1 MKKTRLSLDGKKL
14 PVVLTLVVCLFSH
27 ASAQEWTRFRGPNGQ
42 GHSPAKNIPVK
53 WTQKDYL
60 WTADL
65 PGTGHSSPV
74 IWGDK
79 LFITCCDQKQARASL
94 LALCTAD
101 GKTLWKKDYQLP
113 DSRMNALNSYA
124 ASTPAVDKDRIFV
137 IWPAPNELSVIA
149 LDHDGNEKWQRTF
162 GPISSR
168 HGPCVSPML
177 YGDLVVFTQEQEKN
191 EKDLKGR
198 WLALDR
204 NDGRT
209 RWEIPRDNGTHVSH
223 ATPCVNADDSGR
235 DYLVFSSLVYGISA
249 VDPKDGSI
257 LWEQPG
263 HTARALTSPAL
274 AGDLIIATCG
284 SGGSGKTLL
293 AVRAATKAKPAAVA
307 YKIEDRTVP
316 FVSSPIVYC
325 GEAVPA
331 LRPAGILPAV
341 ENKGKMPSPQE
352 LLFTFHDQGQVVCR
366 DAQTGAEK
374 WSQKLGGKFF
384 SSPICIED
392 RLYCVNTD
400 GEVVVLKAADQYE
413 LLSINPLGEQ
423 TQATPA
429 VAGGVLYLRTLT
441 KVFAVARASRP

>member
-1 MKKTRLSLDGKKL
+1 MKKLA
-14 PVVLTLVVCLFSH
+14 VVLALVFCPYSH
-27 ASAQEWTRFRGPNGQ
+27 TSAQEWTRFRGPNGQ
-42 GHSPAKNIPVK
+42 GHSNAKNIPVK
-53 WTQKDYL
+53 WSQTDYL

-74 IWGDK
+74 VWGDR
-79 LFITCCDQKQARASL
+79 LFITCCDQKQARASI
-94 LALCTAD
+94 LALSTAD
-101 GKTLWKKDYQLP
+101 GKTLWKKDYELI

-137 IWPAPNELSVIA
+137 IWPTPNELSVIA
-149 LDHDGNEKWQRTF
+149 LDHDGNEKWNKTF
-162 GPISSR
+162 GPIFSR

-177 YGDLVVFTQEQEKN
+177 YGDLVVFTQEQETN
-191 EKDLKGR
+191 EKGLKSR

-204 NDGRT
+204 NDGQT
-209 RWEIPRDNGTHVSH
+209 RWEIPRDNGSHVSH

-263 HTARALTSPAL
+263 FTVRALTSPVL
-274 AGDLIIATCG
+274 AGNLIIATCG
-284 SGGSGKTLL
+284 SGGSGKTLM
-293 AVRAATKAKPAAVA
+293 AVRPASKGKPASVA

-316 FVSSPIVYC
+316 FVSSAIV
-325 GEAVPA
+325 V
-331 LRPAGILPAV
+331 
-341 ENKGKMPSPQE
+341 ND

-374 WSQKLGGKFF
+374 WSQKPGGRFF
-384 SSPICIED
+384 SSPICVED
-392 RLYCVNTD
+392 RLYCVNAD
-400 GEVVVLKAADQYE
+400 GEVVVIKAADRYE
-413 LLSINPLGEQ
+413 LLAVNPLGEK

-429 VAGGVLYLRTLT
+429 VSGGVLYLRTLT
-441 KVFAVARASRP
+441 KVFAIGPH

>member
-1 MKKTRLSLDGKKL
+1 MKKLA
-14 PVVLTLVVCLFSH
+14 VVLALVFCPYSH
-27 ASAQEWTRFRGPNGQ
+27 TSAQEWTRFRGPNGQ
-42 GHSPAKNIPVK
+42 GHSNAKNIPVK
-53 WTQKDYL
+53 WSQTDYL

-65 PGTGHSSPV
+65 PGSGHSSPV

-79 LFITCCDQKQARASL
+79 LFITCCDQKQARASI
-94 LALCTAD
+94 LALSTAD
-101 GKTLWKKDYQLP
+101 GKTLWKKDYELI

-137 IWPAPNELSVIA
+137 IWPTPNELSVIA
-149 LDHDGNEKWQRTF
+149 LDHDGNEKWNKTF
-162 GPISSR
+162 GPIFSR

-177 YGDLVVFTQEQEKN
+177 YGDLVVFTQEQETN
-191 EKDLKGR
+191 EKGLKSR

-204 NDGRT
+204 NDGQT
-209 RWEIPRDNGTHVSH
+209 RWEIPRDNGSHVSH

-263 HTARALTSPAL
+263 FTVRALTSPVL
-274 AGDLIIATCG
+274 AENLIIATCG
-284 SGGSGKTLL
+284 SGGSGKTLM
-293 AVRAATKAKPAAVA
+293 AVRPASKGKPAAVA

-316 FVSSPIVYC
+316 FVSSAIV
-325 GEAVPA
+325 V
-331 LRPAGILPAV
+331 
-341 ENKGKMPSPQE
+341 NN

-366 DAQTGAEK
+366 DVQTGAEK
-374 WSQKLGGKFF
+374 WSQKPAGRFF

-400 GEVVVLKAADQYE
+400 GEVVVIKAADRYE
-413 LLSINPLGEQ
+413 LLAVNPLGEK
-423 TQATPA
+423 TQATPT
-429 VAGGVLYLRTLT
+429 VSGGVLYLRTLT
-441 KVFAVARASRP
+441 KVFAVGRSGTLPGPS

>member
-1 MKKTRLSLDGKKL
+1 MKKLAA
-14 PVVLTLVVCLFSH
+14 VLTLVFCLYSQTL
-27 ASAQEWTRFRGPNGQ
+27 AQEWTRFRGPNGQ
-42 GHSPAKNIPVK
+42 GHSNAKNIPVK
-53 WTQKDYL
+53 WTQNNYL

-74 IWGDK
+74 VWGDK
-79 LFITCCDQKQARASL
+79 LFITCCDQKQARASV
-94 LALCTAD
+94 LAMSTAD
-101 GKTLWKKDYQLP
+101 GKTLWRKDYQLP

-149 LDHDGNEKWQRTF
+149 LDHDGNEKWNKTF

-177 YGDLVVFTQEQEKN
+177 YGDLVVFTQEQETN
-191 EKDLKGR
+191 QQGLKGR

-223 ATPCVNADDSGR
+223 ATPCVSADEAGR

-293 AVRAATKAKPAAVA
+293 AVRSATKAKPAAVA

-316 FVSSPIVYC
+316 FVSSPIV
-325 GEAVPA
+325 V
-331 LRPAGILPAV
+331 
-341 ENKGKMPSPQE
+341 ND

-366 DAQTGAEK
+366 DAQSGAEK
-374 WSQKLGGKFF
+374 WSQKPGGKFF
-384 SSPICIED
+384 SSPICIEA

-400 GEVVVLKAADQYE
+400 GQVVVLKAADQYE
-413 LLSINPLGEQ
+413 LLAVNPLGEQ

>member
-1 MKKTRLSLDGKKL
+1 MKKPRLSLDGKKL
-14 PVVLTLVVCLFSH
+14 PVVLALVFCLYSH
-27 ASAQEWTRFRGPNGQ
+27 TSAQEWTRFRGPNGQ
-42 GHSPAKNIPVK
+42 GHSNAKNIPVK
-53 WTQKDYL
+53 WTQNDYL

-65 PGTGHSSPV
+65 PGSGHSSPV

-79 LFITCCDQKQARASL
+79 LFITCCDQKQARASI
-94 LALCTAD
+94 LALSTAD
-101 GKTLWKKDYQLP
+101 GKTLWKKDYQLT
-113 DSRMNALNSYA
+113 DARMNALNSYA

-137 IWPAPNELSVIA
+137 IWPTPNELSVIA
-149 LDHDGNEKWQRTF
+149 LDHDGNEKWNKTF

-177 YGDLVVFTQEQEKN
+177 YGDLVVFTQEQETN
-191 EKDLKGR
+191 QQGLKSR

-209 RWEIPRDNGTHVSH
+209 RWEIPRDNGSHVSH

-263 HTARALTSPAL
+263 FTVRALTSPVL
-274 AGDLIIATCG
+274 AENLIIATCG
-284 SGGSGKTLL
+284 SGGSGKTLM
-293 AVRAATKAKPAAVA
+293 AVRPASKGKPASVA

-316 FVSSPIVYC
+316 FVSSAI
-325 GEAVPA
+325 AV
-331 LRPAGILPAV
+331 
-341 ENKGKMPSPQE
+341 ND

-374 WSQKLGGKFF
+374 WSQKPGGRFF
-384 SSPICIED
+384 SSPICVED
-392 RLYCVNTD
+392 RLYCVNAD
-400 GEVVVLKAADQYE
+400 GEVVVIKAADRYE
-413 LLSINPLGEQ
+413 LLAVNPLGEK

-429 VAGGVLYLRTLT
+429 VSGGVLYLRTLT
-441 KVFAVARASRP
+441 KVFAIGPH

>member
-1 MKKTRLSLDGKKL
+1 MKKLA
-14 PVVLTLVVCLFSH
+14 VVLTLVLCLYSH

-42 GHSPAKNIPVK
+42 GHSNAKNVPVK
-53 WTQKDYL
+53 WTQSDYL

-79 LFITCCDQKQARASL
+79 LFITCCDQKQAKASV
-94 LALCTAD
+94 LALSTAD
-101 GKTLWKKDYQLP
+101 GKTLWKKDYQLA

-137 IWPAPNELSVIA
+137 IWPTPNELTVIA
-149 LDHDGNEKWQRTF
+149 LDHDGNEKWQKKF

-177 YGDLVVFTQEQEKN
+177 YGDLVIFTQEQEMN
-191 EKDLKGR
+191 QQGLKSR
-198 WLALDR
+198 WLALNR
-204 NDGRT
+204 NDGQT
-209 RWEIPRDNGTHVSH
+209 RWEIPRDNGSHVSH

-249 VDPKDGSI
+249 VDPKNGSI

-263 HTARALTSPAL
+263 FTVRALTSPVL
-274 AGDLIIATCG
+274 AGNLIIATCG

-293 AVRAATKAKPAAVA
+293 AVRAASKGTPAGVA

-316 FVSSPIVYC
+316 FVSSAI
-325 GEAVPA
+325 AV
-331 LRPAGILPAV
+331 
-341 ENKGKMPSPQE
+341 ND

-374 WSQKLGGKFF
+374 WAEKPGGRFF
-384 SSPICIED
+384 GSPICVED
-392 RLYCVNTD
+392 RLYCMSAD
-400 GEVVVLKAADQYE
+400 GEVVVIKVADRYE
-413 LLSINPLGEQ
+413 LLSVNPLGEK

-441 KVFAVARASRP
+441 KVFALGPAKN

>member
-1 MKKTRLSLDGKKL
+1 MKKLL
-14 PVVLTLVVCLFSH
+14 VVLTLVFCLYSH
-27 ASAQEWTRFRGPNGQ
+27 VSAQDWTRFRGPNGQ
-42 GHSPAKNIPVK
+42 GQSNAKNIPVK
-53 WTQKDYL
+53 WTADDYL

-65 PGTGHSSPV
+65 PGAGHSSPV
-74 IWGDK
+74 VWGDR
-79 LFITCCDQKQARASL
+79 LFITCCDQKQARASV
-94 LALCTAD
+94 LALSTAD
-101 GKTLWKKDYQLP
+101 GKTLWRKDYQLP
-113 DSRMNALNSYA
+113 ESRMNALNSYA

-137 IWPAPNELSVIA
+137 IWPAPNELSIHA
-149 LDHDGNEKWQRTF
+149 LDHDGNEKWQRSF

-177 YGDLVVFTQEQEKN
+177 YGDMVVFTQEQETN
-191 EKDLKGR
+191 QQGLKSR

-223 ATPCVNADDSGR
+223 ATPCTSAEGPSTALGTPAGARSQPGVVG
-235 DYLVFSSLVYGISA
+235 DYLVFLSMVYGISA

-263 HTARALTSPAL
+263 FTARALTSPVL

-284 SGGSGKTLL
+284 AGASGKTLL
-293 AVRAATKAKPAAVA
+293 AVRPATKAKPASVA

-316 FVSSPIVYC
+316 FVSSPIV
-325 GEAVPA
+325 V
-331 LRPAGILPAV
+331 
-341 ENKGKMPSPQE
+341 ND

-366 DAQTGAEK
+366 DAQSGVEK
-374 WSQKLGGKFF
+374 WSQKPGGKFF

-392 RLYCVNTD
+392 KLYCVNTD
-400 GEVVVLKAADQYE
+400 GQVVVLKAADRYE
-413 LLSINPLGEQ
+413 LLAVNPLGEQ

-441 KVFAVARASRP
+441 KVFAIGPH